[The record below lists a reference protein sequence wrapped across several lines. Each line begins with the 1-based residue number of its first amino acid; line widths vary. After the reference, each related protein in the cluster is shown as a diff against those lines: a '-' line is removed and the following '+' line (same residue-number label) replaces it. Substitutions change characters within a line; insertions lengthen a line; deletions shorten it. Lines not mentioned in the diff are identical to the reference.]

1 MKNTDKSKYI
11 NGPQNAFRMEGNIDG
26 IKKVIYLFADIH
38 VEPNNQTQCDSI
50 RAIEIKDYLLE
61 NFDKLDNK
69 NTVDFFLEIQPFYIN
84 LTKHKYRDKYLSSLR
99 YFFIK
104 CFNFDIKKNKI
115 YTSNVLPNVRF
126 HYVDIRSL
134 ICFDVGLMYDPDFIL
149 ENHKLI
155 EYYKTSNFSIS
166 NELVD
171 KYVKYIQNVHDNM
184 IFINNELFD
193 YKTTIEKEK
202 EEYNNDKMYSLE
214 YIFDEKIAKN
224 IIKKMYDAENANT
237 MTILKTINEEY
248 VKPKILKC
256 ISISKKI
263 IYLFEKYK
271 KYNGYE
277 KYNNKFT
284 KKFMILKLKIYRHMY
299 ILKHYIT
306 DVGVLLSDMY
316 FIRRFLDKKYI
327 TNGIIYGGSGHTV
340 NYIFLLTKYFNFKI
354 TNFSY
359 MNTTIDE
366 LSLIIKKTKND
377 YDFAKLYEIIQNPF
391 KNIYQCSDLSSFPE
405 KFV

>member
-26 IKKVIYLFADIH
+26 VKKVIYLFADVH
-38 VEPNNQTQCDSI
+38 VEPTDQTQCDSI

-61 NFDKLDNK
+61 NFDKLDNM
-69 NTVDFFLEIQPFYIN
+69 VDFFLEIQPYYIN
-84 LTKHKYRDKYLSSLR
+84 LTKHKYRDKYLLSLR

-115 YTSNVLPNVRF
+115 YTSTVLPNVRF
-126 HYVDIRSL
+126 HYMDIRPL
-134 ICFDVGLMYDPDFIL
+134 ICFNVDLMYHSDFIL

-155 EYYKTSNFSIS
+155 EYYRTSNFNIS

-202 EEYNNDKMYSLE
+202 EKYYDEKMYSLE

-237 MTILKTINEEY
+237 MTILKTINAKY

-256 ISISKKI
+256 ISISEKI
-263 IYLFEKYK
+263 LYLFEKYK
-271 KYNGYE
+271 KYSGNE
-277 KYNNKFT
+277 RYNSGFI
-284 KKFMILKLKIYRHMY
+284 KKFMILKLKIYKHMY
-299 ILKHYIT
+299 ILKNYVSI
-306 DVGVLLSDMY
+306 VGVLLSDMY

-327 TNGIIYGGSGHTV
+327 TNGIIYGGSGHTL
-340 NYIFLLTKYFNFKI
+340 NYIFLLMKYFNFKI

-366 LSLIIKKTKND
+366 LLLIIKKTKDN
-377 YDFAKLYEIIQNPF
+377 YDFTKLDNFIQNPF